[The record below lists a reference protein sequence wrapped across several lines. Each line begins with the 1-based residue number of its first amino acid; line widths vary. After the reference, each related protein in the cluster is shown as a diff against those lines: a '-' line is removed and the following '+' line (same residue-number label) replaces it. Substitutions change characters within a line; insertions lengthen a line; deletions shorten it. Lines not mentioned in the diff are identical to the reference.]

1 MDDLVGERARAGDE
15 ADRARDADLA
25 RDDAEVG
32 LPRRDEA
39 GAVRTDQCDAAGA
52 TDLGPDPGGV
62 IRGDALGDANDEA
75 HTGVGGLQDGVGS
88 SPSGDEDDGGVRTG
102 RRRCLADGVEHP
114 NAVDVGASPAGGD
127 ASDHLRPVGTVAQS
141 VEAAL
146 TAGVAVSG
154 LLLVAGLVLGSTAPL
169 WWGVLLLILTPVVRV
184 LVVTVGLI
192 LDHDWLF
199 AGVSLF
205 VLGVLLSS
213 VYVSGRL

>member
-1 MDDLVGERARAGDE
+1 VSSRIRTLER
-15 ADRARDADLA
+15 
-25 RDDAEVG
+25 
-32 LPRRDEA
+32 
-39 GAVRTDQCDAAGA
+39 
-52 TDLGPDPGGV
+52 
-62 IRGDALGDANDEA
+62 I
-75 HTGVGGLQDGVGS
+75 
-88 SPSGDEDDGGVRTG
+88 
-102 RRRCLADGVEHP
+102 
-114 NAVDVGASPAGGD
+114 
-127 ASDHLRPVGTVAQS
+127 

-154 LLLVAGLVLGSTAPL
+154 LLLVAGLVLGSAAPL

-199 AGVSLF
+199 ASVSLF

>member
-1 MDDLVGERARAGDE
+1 MTAR
-15 ADRARDADLA
+15 
-25 RDDAEVG
+25 
-32 LPRRDEA
+32 
-39 GAVRTDQCDAAGA
+39 VRT
-52 TDLGPDPGGV
+52 LER
-62 IRGDALGDANDEA
+62 I
-75 HTGVGGLQDGVGS
+75 
-88 SPSGDEDDGGVRTG
+88 
-102 RRRCLADGVEHP
+102 
-114 NAVDVGASPAGGD
+114 
-127 ASDHLRPVGTVAQS
+127 

-169 WWGVLLLILTPVVRV
+169 WWGVLLLILTPGVRV

>member
-1 MDDLVGERARAGDE
+1 MTSR
-15 ADRARDADLA
+15 
-25 RDDAEVG
+25 
-32 LPRRDEA
+32 
-39 GAVRTDQCDAAGA
+39 VRT
-52 TDLGPDPGGV
+52 LER
-62 IRGDALGDANDEA
+62 I
-75 HTGVGGLQDGVGS
+75 
-88 SPSGDEDDGGVRTG
+88 
-102 RRRCLADGVEHP
+102 
-114 NAVDVGASPAGGD
+114 
-127 ASDHLRPVGTVAQS
+127 

-169 WWGVLLLILTPVVRV
+169 WWGGLLLILTPVVRV

>member
-1 MDDLVGERARAGDE
+1 VRSRVRALERVV
-15 ADRARDADLA
+15 
-25 RDDAEVG
+25 EV
-32 LPRRDEA
+32 
-39 GAVRTDQCDAAGA
+39 
-52 TDLGPDPGGV
+52 
-62 IRGDALGDANDEA
+62 
-75 HTGVGGLQDGVGS
+75 
-88 SPSGDEDDGGVRTG
+88 
-102 RRRCLADGVEHP
+102 
-114 NAVDVGASPAGGD
+114 
-127 ASDHLRPVGTVAQS
+127 
-141 VEAAL
+141 AL

-169 WWGVLLLILTPVVRV
+169 WWGVLLLILTPVARV